1 MDFTT
6 KQWLIGIILIVIIA
20 ILIDGFRRMRRA
32 RQDSLHMSLNVK
44 KKPASYENKKP
55 YGSEFPNGGAR
66 VSDKTINRDRIDK
79 VKSQYDFGRDL
90 SEPNVKTKTAKLEE
104 SEQTVNKDQWVD
116 DGEGDEEYY
125 AEKWDSEYEL
135 SDELEY
141 EVGSELDGALDA
153 NEDNAAN
160 VNNDAAMVA
169 DFIADEAA
177 QLIAGEV
184 YDHDERLLSATPNT
198 EQTKIAG
205 KESKKIKKENVS
217 KKSANKEYAE
227 PKQVPLNLEESVPVL
242 METVEEDERETITA
256 EENDLLDDDLASP
269 VEIRS
274 VGKHLKPAIDPTID
288 DLGVGDEDNLD
299 TRSANR
305 PRYQSKYF
313 SSESKKNDAPPKTS
327 ITEVLVINVKASK
340 ASEFQGSD
348 LLQQVLENDLRY
360 GAMNIFHRH
369 ADEDGEGPVL
379 FSMANMLMP
388 GVFDL
393 KTIDGFSTAGVS
405 LFLTLPVFDNNN
417 MAAFELMVN
426 TAKALAASLGGDL
439 KDEHRSVMTA
449 QTIEHYRERIR
460 DFSRR
465 QQLEK
470 NK

>member
-44 KKPASYENKKP
+44 NRPAADNNKKP

-66 VSDKTINRDRIDK
+66 VSDKSINKERIDK

-90 SEPNVKTKTAKLEE
+90 SDTHGKPNKTKLKDT
-104 SEQTVNKDQWVD
+104 EQSDNKDQWLD

-125 AEKWDSEYEL
+125 ANKWDAEYEL
-135 SDELEY
+135 PDELEY
-141 EVGSELDGALDA
+141 EVDSDLEDALNHSGKA
-153 NEDNAAN
+153 SNSI
-160 VNNDAAMVA
+160 V
-169 DFIADEAA
+169 DEAT
-177 QLIAGEV
+177 QVIAEV
-184 YDHDERLLSATPNT
+184 REDDEVLMSATLNVDKA
-198 EQTKIAG
+198 EVVGKEDEAG
-205 KESKKIKKENVS
+205 KPAETKV
-217 KKSANKEYAE
+217 YAE

-242 METVEEDERETITA
+242 METVEEGEEDVVTA
-256 EENDLLDDDLASP
+256 EGDDFQDDGLASP
-269 VEIRS
+269 VAIRS
-274 VGKHLKPAIDPTID
+274 VGKHLRPAIEPTID
-288 DLGVGDEDNLD
+288 DLSGSEDEDSLN
-299 TRSANR
+299 TRSANK

-313 SSESKKNDAPPKTS
+313 SSESKKEPPPSKAS
-327 ITEVLVINVKASK
+327 ITEVLVINVKAVK
-340 ASEFQGSD
+340 DHEFQGSD

-388 GVFDL
+388 GIFDL
-393 KTIDGFSTAGVS
+393 KTIDSFSTAGVS
-405 LFLTLPVFDNNN
+405 LFLTLPVVDSNN
-417 MAAFELMVN
+417 MAAFELMVK
-426 TAKALAASLGGDL
+426 TAKVLAASLGGNL